1 MRRLKK
7 HKKKLARAKKKRIVK
22 RMKKIYFASAVW
34 REGKQYVAQCLNVD
48 VASFGSTK
56 AAALKNLKEVL
67 ELYLEDV
74 PVSKITRIRNL
85 SLHNIQQFVHI

>member
-1 MRRLKK
+1 MG
-7 HKKKLARAKKKRIVK
+7 KKRIVK
-22 RMKKIYFASAVW
+22 RMKKIQFASAVW

-56 AAALKNLKEVL
+56 AVALKNLKEAL

-74 PVSKITRIRNL
+74 PASKIAQVRNL
-85 SLHNIQQFVHI
+85 SLHHIQQLAHA